1 MYPDVPL
8 ITSRLTTRTLGRRI
22 ISFDETPS
30 TNTLAKQLAKDG
42 EQDGTLVICRKQTAG
57 RGRMGRTWFSDPDG
71 SICMSIIIRPAVS
84 PELFL
89 RYTPAFA
96 VAVARVMRKLGAFCE
111 IKWPNDIVADG
122 RKLCGILS
130 ESGITTDGAFLVC
143 GIGINAGEHFEGG
156 ESYISTRPDAD
167 CDYKKKAVSVFDL
180 TGESIPR
187 EIIIA
192 GILNEAQDAFSAC
205 GDDMRFAELLSEY
218 ARYSCVIGRAVTVYG
233 ESERH
238 GVAKGID
245 CAGRLIVETDAGE
258 IVVSSDDVSVRLR

>member
-8 ITSRLTTRTLGRRI
+8 ITSHLVTRTLGRRI
-22 ISFDETPS
+22 ISLDETPS

-42 EQDGTLVICRKQTAG
+42 AENGTLVICRKQTAG

-96 VAVARVMRKLGAFCE
+96 VAVVRVLRKLGAYCE
-111 IKWPNDIVADG
+111 IKWPNDIAADG

-130 ESGITTDGAFLVC
+130 ESGITDEGAFLVC
-143 GIGINAGEHFEGG
+143 GIGINAGTHYDGG
-156 ESYISTRPDAD
+156 ESYISSRPDAD
-167 CDYKKKAVSVFDL
+167 CDYTKMAVSLLDM
-180 TGESIPR
+180 TGENIPR
-187 EIIIA
+187 EVIIA
-192 GILNEAQDAFSAC
+192 GILNEAEDAFSAC
-205 GDDMRFAELLSEY
+205 EDDMRFAELLEEY
-218 ARYSCVIGRAVTVYG
+218 GRYSCVIGHPVTVYG
-233 ESERH
+233 EGERH

-245 CAGRLIVETDAGE
+245 SMGRLIVETDAGE